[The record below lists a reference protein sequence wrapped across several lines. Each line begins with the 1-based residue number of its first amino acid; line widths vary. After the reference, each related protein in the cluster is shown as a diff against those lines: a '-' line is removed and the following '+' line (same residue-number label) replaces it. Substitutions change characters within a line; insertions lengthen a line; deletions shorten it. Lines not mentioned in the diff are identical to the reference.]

1 MVLFFLD
8 ISSDFNSFK
17 MFEDHEVDVEV
28 LSPHVKHE
36 PPCLSAQ
43 PSSAM
48 ASDVDQAVTWILLS
62 KQSEGIIILL
72 ILESRK
78 DCSAKLTF
86 STFKKVSGV
95 EGNS

>member
-1 MVLFFLD
+1 MVLFFLGL
-8 ISSDFNSFK
+8 SSDFNSCK
-17 MFEDHEVDVEV
+17 MFENYEVDLEV
-28 LSPHVKHE
+28 LSLHVKHE
-36 PPCLSAQ
+36 PPGLSAQ
-43 PSSAM
+43 PISAM
-48 ASDVDQAVTWILLS
+48 ASEVDQVIMWILVS